1 MCFGV
6 WWGMG
11 TLTCK
16 EEPFERLLVE
26 RLKEFIREKMM
37 MTLTLTQDMVSWEL
51 QDGSIDGENESEESN
66 QIDEERCQEDVDKDI
81 EATNIATQAGGVHL
95 IGETDR
101 GNGGEGL
108 QIRKKGSDKCWLKYL
123 EVEFETDKEGVW
135 HSIQT
140 YAKSGNDLWALK
152 HGEGDDQQN
161 ISLVSSDKAACS

>member
-1 MCFGV
+1 MRQ
-6 WWGMG
+6 
-11 TLTCK
+11 K
-16 EEPFERLLVE
+16 
-26 RLKEFIREKMM
+26 
-37 MTLTLTQDMVSWEL
+37 
-51 QDGSIDGENESEESN
+51 
-66 QIDEERCQEDVDKDI
+66 DVDKDI

-123 EVEFETDKEGVW
+123 EVEFEIDKEGVW